1 MDVEELA
8 NELKNMSKDAP
19 KGELSAITLLFG
31 IKYARE
37 LEGRPLKFL
46 ALLAGRGES
55 IATEI
60 YKGKKLAR
68 YVDIKTEAQV
78 ELSNPTWPNAG
89 LEKRRRR

>member
-1 MDVEELA
+1 MSVEELA
-8 NELKNMSKDAP
+8 NELENMSKAAP

-37 LEGRPLKFL
+37 LEGMPLKFL

-68 YVDIKTEAQV
+68 YVDVKTEARS
-78 ELSNPTWPNAG
+78 ELPNPAWPNAG
-89 LEKRRRR
+89 MERRR